1 MQDDQNSEKS
11 RGKESDA
18 QVDEAVVS
26 LVDTLPAPAEFAQRL
41 IEEVPAAQSIRIYLK
56 EIARFPVLSDS
67 EELTLVK
74 EVQNNTDRKLRK
86 KLNESNIRLVTWI
99 AKEYAEGEALL
110 PDLINEGCLG
120 LNEAID
126 SFDVTLGQPFRLHA
140 AAAVRRSISRFVAYE
155 TSLSRVP
162 DYLLEKISS
171 VKPVSQR
178 LMEEKGREPTREEV
192 AAELGLTTDELD
204 RLIKLVGHADGK
216 EQAEPEEEEELP
228 TQEEIDLYDDQDY
241 D

>member
-1 MQDDQNSEKS
+1 MQDDENSKKS
-11 RGKESDA
+11 SGNQPEP
-18 QVDEAVVS
+18 QVDEAVAT
-26 LVDTLPAPAEFAQRL
+26 LVDTLPAPADFARRF
-41 IEEVPAAQSIRIYLK
+41 IEQVPSADAIRVYLK

-67 EELTLVK
+67 EELALVK

-86 KLNESNIRLVTWI
+86 KLNEANIRLVAWI
-99 AKEYAEGEALL
+99 AKEYANGEAQL

-126 SFDVTLGQPFRLHA
+126 SFDVTSGQPFRLHA
-140 AAAVRRSISRFVAYE
+140 AEAVRNSISRAVAYE

-171 VKPVSQR
+171 VKPVSLR

-192 AAELGLTTDELD
+192 AAELGLNPDELD
-204 RLIKLVGHADGK
+204 RLVELVGHKDGK
-216 EQAEPEEEEELP
+216 EQPDAEEEEIP
-228 TQEEIDLYDDQDY
+228 TQEEIDYLDDQEY